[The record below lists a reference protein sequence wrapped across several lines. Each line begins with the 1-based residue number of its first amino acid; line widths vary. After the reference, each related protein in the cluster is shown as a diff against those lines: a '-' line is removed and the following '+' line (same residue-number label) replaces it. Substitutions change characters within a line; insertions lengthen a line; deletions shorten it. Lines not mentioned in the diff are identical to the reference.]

1 MAADNLLGRR
11 GEAGGRAGEGG
22 VVDIAP
28 GLGAL
33 PRAWAA
39 AARRVLAV
47 EVDPALFAVL
57 SEETAAD
64 LPNVRLLLADFLA
77 LDLEQVVPDWLGPGR
92 CAVVANIPYSIT
104 SPVVVRLLEHRRL
117 FDRIVLMVQ

>member
-33 PRAWAA
+33 TRALAA

-47 EVDPALFAVL
+47 EGDPALFAVL

-64 LPNVRLLLADFLA
+64 LPNVRLLQADFLD
-77 LDLEQVVPDWLGPGR
+77 LDLQQAVPEWPGPGR
-92 CAVVANIPYSIT
+92 HAAVANIPYSIT
-104 SPVVVRLLEHRRL
+104 TPVVVRRL
-117 FDRIVLMVQ
+117 